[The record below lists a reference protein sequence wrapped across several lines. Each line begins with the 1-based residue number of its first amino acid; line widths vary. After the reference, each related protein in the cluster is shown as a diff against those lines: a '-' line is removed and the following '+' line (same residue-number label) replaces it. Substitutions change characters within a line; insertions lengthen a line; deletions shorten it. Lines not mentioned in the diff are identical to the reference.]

1 MEGDSLNWSILLTII
16 SLIFLILSFLNLR
29 SFRNEFKKLNT
40 GDVLSDEL
48 VKESRKKIWTG
59 LTLFGISSILSLIV
73 IFVSSN

>member
-1 MEGDSLNWSILLTII
+1 MNWSILLTII